1 MTTPATPSS
10 PQPAGDDRN
19 LVSVD
24 EKYVPITFEDRL
36 HRFWQTNRNLVM
48 GLCVAVLLAILAK
61 GAWEYLARQ
70 KELDVEKAYAA
81 ATTTEQ
87 LKTFASSH
95 ASHSLA
101 GIAYLRMGDEGYAA
115 GKSADALAA
124 YGQAIAILKDGPLA
138 ARIQTGRALSKI
150 QAGKT
155 SEGTAELKQLAGDP
169 NQFNAVRSE
178 AAYQLASLAAEAGN
192 AAAMAAATAAAVM
205 NWRFIGTPW
214 NGMVLILPG
223 VPGAA
228 GRFKINFV
236 DTDTPLLDQAHALC
250 VLDHRG
256 GQGIFAVHV
265 GV

>member
-10 PQPAGDDRN
+10 PKPAGDDRN
-19 LVSVD
+19 LVAVD

-36 HRFWQTNRNLVM
+36 HQFWQRNRNLVM
-48 GLCVAVLLAILAK
+48 GLCLAVLLAILAK

-87 LKTFASSH
+87 LKAFAAGH

-101 GIAYLRMGDEGYAA
+101 GIAHLRIGDEAYTA

-124 YGQAIAILKDGPLA
+124 YEKAFAVLKDGPLA
-138 ARIQTGRALSKI
+138 ARIQVGRALAKV

-155 SEGTAELKQLAGDP
+155 SEGTSELKQLAGDA
-169 NQFNAVRSE
+169 NQFNAVRAE

-192 AAAMAAATAAAVM
+192 AAEVQKYSDQLMQIDPSSPWTQRGLMLRASLPAPVATAEAPAAGAPAKKEDGSAGVQ
-205 NWRFIGTPW
+205 IK
-214 NGMVLILPG
+214 LPG
-223 VPGAA
+223 
-228 GRFKINFV
+228 K
-236 DTDTPLLDQAHALC
+236 
-250 VLDHRG
+250 
-256 GQGIFAVHV
+256 
-265 GV
+265 

>member
-101 GIAYLRMGDEGYAA
+101 GIAYLRMGDEAYAA

-192 AAAMAAATAAAVM
+192 AADVQKYSDQLMQIDPSSPWTQRGLMLRASLPAPVVSTVVPAAGAASEKGDSSSGVQ
-205 NWRFIGTPW
+205 FK
-214 NGMVLILPG
+214 LPG
-223 VPGAA
+223 
-228 GRFKINFV
+228 K
-236 DTDTPLLDQAHALC
+236 
-250 VLDHRG
+250 
-256 GQGIFAVHV
+256 
-265 GV
+265 

>member
-36 HRFWQTNRNLVM
+36 HRFWQGNRNLVL
-48 GLCVAVLLAILAK
+48 GLCVAVLVAILAK

-70 KELDVEKAYAA
+70 KEIDVEKAYAA

-101 GIAYLRMGDEGYAA
+101 GIAYLRMGDEAYAA

-124 YGQAIAILKDGPLA
+124 YDQAIAILKDGPLA

-192 AAAMAAATAAAVM
+192 AADVQKYSDQLMQIDPSSPWTQRGLMLRASLPAPVVSTVVPAAGAASKKGDSSSGVQ
-205 NWRFIGTPW
+205 IK
-214 NGMVLILPG
+214 LPG
-223 VPGAA
+223 
-228 GRFKINFV
+228 K
-236 DTDTPLLDQAHALC
+236 
-250 VLDHRG
+250 
-256 GQGIFAVHV
+256 
-265 GV
+265 